1 MWASPAWQI
10 SNLVVVAMHPWP
22 VSTEEKW
29 CMDAPFTA
37 QGRNLVDHHLTLD
50 TGGYLGFTSA
60 LLADRYVNKVN

>member
-1 MWASPAWQI
+1 
-10 SNLVVVAMHPWP
+10 
-22 VSTEEKW
+22 
-29 CMDAPFTA
+29 MDAPFTA